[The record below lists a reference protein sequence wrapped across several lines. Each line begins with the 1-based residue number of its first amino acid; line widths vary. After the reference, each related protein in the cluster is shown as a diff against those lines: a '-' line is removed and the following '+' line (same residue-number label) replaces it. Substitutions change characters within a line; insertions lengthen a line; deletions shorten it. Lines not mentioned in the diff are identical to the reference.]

1 MYQFSRPHELIRSCS
16 LDANRGLTCSQ
27 FHARSPAH
35 AVTRPTS
42 RTSGE
47 ASPYVGCSA
56 TAATHNRR
64 SRPSLT
70 QTDRLH
76 EIDRDRGSPTAP
88 KASVRVDLF
97 GHAQPVNCAS
107 PAAQAK
113 RVSTRAKREYAAC
126 HAMASVGAMQLSHRV
141 PPASQLAGDGGFLG
155 RRDGAAG
162 RLWPCGGRSGPHTLA
177 WRPFQALTQ
186 LRSVAIGYS
195 LVRLCVAI
203 NSLHSVR
210 TALRPLRRN
219 RVAYGLAPGRLSTG
233 ADTSSRGA

>member
-113 RVSTRAKREYAAC
+113 RVSTRAKRECAARRATGRRPSV
-126 HAMASVGAMQLSHRV
+126 AMPGNRHSFSRRLEPRRV
-141 PPASQLAGDGGFLG
+141 PATSLLPVCAPAVKQPRATAGTHS
-155 RRDGAAG
+155 R
-162 RLWPCGGRSGPHTLA
+162 
-177 WRPFQALTQ
+177 
-186 LRSVAIGYS
+186 VS
-195 LVRLCVAI
+195 L
-203 NSLHSVR
+203 
-210 TALRPLRRN
+210 
-219 RVAYGLAPGRLSTG
+219 
-233 ADTSSRGA
+233 